1 MKSIFITRLAVLTT
15 ALAALVLAAP
25 AAGQQAEDIGDYL
38 VHYNTLNTNLLS
50 PDVAGAYGIQRSGS
64 RAMLNIT
71 LIRKTEEGMGNPAS
85 GRVEATAVNLAGQRR
100 ELEMAEVRDQDAIY
114 YIGTFRIHDE
124 ERLNFQVRVQ
134 PEGSNRTH
142 EFSFRQQFYTD

>member
-1 MKSIFITRLAVLTT
+1 MRSIFITRLAGLTTVLT
-15 ALAALVLAAP
+15 ALILAAP
-25 AAGQQAEDIGDYL
+25 AVGQQAEDIGDYL

-71 LIRKTEEGMGNPAS
+71 LIRKSEDGLGTAAS
-85 GRVEATAVNLAGQRR
+85 GRVEATAVNLTGQRR
-100 ELEMAEVRDQDAIY
+100 ELDLAEVRDQDAIY
-114 YIGTFRIHDE
+114 YIATFRIHNE
-124 ERLNFQVRVQ
+124 ERLNFQVQVQ